1 MRLFLILSVVLV
13 ACGDDSNV
21 GSLPDAPQAPDAAP
35 GDATVTPQPV
45 TLTVT
50 LNGAP
55 VAGVHTYFL
64 NADNSVVKTA
74 DTDVNG
80 TASAT
85 MVAGGSVTAI
95 NPFVS
100 PPAGGPV
107 PDDLR
112 TFLGVKPG
120 DHLVLFKGGATPRDV
135 TVTLTAPELLSANVT
150 SYDVFTTCGT
160 TRIPVNNVLLPLV
173 PSDPTGTVT
182 LSGCNGLAD
191 ILVVANG
198 FAGNEQIEPLASLY
212 TANVAVADGTDIVL
226 TGDYSDLTDVKFEY
240 TNLPDNVSSVTV
252 SHTLT
257 TSHGVLESF
266 SGGIALDVP
275 TALITFSEPPVADA
289 VGIIDAT
296 IQTNSSQHEVIQ
308 RKAVTASNTFDL
320 AGLLPEF
327 GDGTFYNVT
336 TKRVSWREADTG
348 GRPDLTTVTLHVPPG
363 QQGSGAPP
371 SRSWDWQLV
380 APYAP
385 GGELTYPTL
394 PTDVASW
401 APTASDNVTV
411 EGLTNIKVPG
421 GYDALRGQAF
431 SIRDYSPLIT
441 TQADAVLLVSSNPN
455 VVADV
460 ARAPAGASAIRPLAK
475 PSFLSRR

>member
-21 GSLPDAPQAPDAAP
+21 GSLPDAPQAP
-35 GDATVTPQPV
+35 GDATVTPPPV

-64 NADNSVVKTA
+64 NADSSVVKTV
-74 DTDVNG
+74 DTDATG

-95 NPFVS
+95 NPFVR

-120 DHLVLFKGGATPRDV
+120 DHLMLFNGGTTPPDV

-150 SYDVFTTCGT
+150 SYDVFTTCGS

-173 PSDPTGTVT
+173 PSDPTGTIT
-182 LSGCNGLAD
+182 LHGCNGSAD
-191 ILVVANG
+191 ILIVANG

-212 TANVAVADGTDIVL
+212 NANVAVADGTDVVL
-226 TGDYSDLTDVKFEY
+226 TGDYSVLTDVKFEY
-240 TNLPDNVSSVTV
+240 TNLAANINEVRI
-252 SHTLT
+252 SHTVT
-257 TSHGVLESF
+257 TSHGVIEQF
-266 SGGIALDVP
+266 NGTTARDGT
-275 TALITFSEPPVADA
+275 TALITFSEPPVANA

-296 IQTNSSQHEVIQ
+296 IQTNFSQHEVIQ

-336 TKRVSWREADTG
+336 TKRVSWQEAATG
-348 GRPDLTTVTLHVPPG
+348 VRPDLTTVTLNVVHPG
-363 QQGSGAPP
+363 QQGSGADPGTDP
-371 SRSWDWQLV
+371 RQWLWHLV

-385 GGELTYPTL
+385 GGEQTYPTL

-401 APTASDNVTV
+401 APSVTDNVTV
-411 EGLTNIKVPG
+411 QGLGHLKVPG

-431 SIRDYSPLIT
+431 SILDYSPLIT
-441 TQADAVLLVSSNPN
+441 TQADAVLLVSNSPN

-460 ARAPAGASAIRPLAK
+460 APAPAGASAIPLAK
-475 PSFLSRR
+475 PSSLSRR